1 MPVYVALVKFN
12 ESKTSEEQLNA
23 GQAAYDLALEES
35 GGTAAITTSSG
46 YIGLFWTEGE
56 LDMVLTYSKRDE
68 DEARAFA
75 NRLEKRQDSTIQ
87 VLKSLTEGEK
97 ERELKGR
104 VV

>member
-68 DEARAFA
+68 DEARASA
-75 NRLEKRQDSTIQ
+75 KRLEKRQSR
-87 VLKSLTEGEK
+87 
-97 ERELKGR
+97 ERRDGA
-104 VV
+104 